1 MNLNRRNFL
10 RTSLACGAY
19 GFGMFQPAL
28 WQRQLY
34 AGTPDQN
41 KKLIFIFQRGGN
53 DGINTVIP
61 RGDADYNQQ
70 TRPTLFIPE
79 ANALD
84 LGNGFAQLNPAMAPM
99 MELYNSTALN
109 GVEGLGNL
117 AVIHRIGYDNQSRS
131 HFDSQDYWEVGSPG
145 DDRLRE
151 GMFYRRLAQCY
162 DLKDPNNAF
171 LAASIS
177 SNEIL
182 GLRGSKPFPNF
193 NDSAEFGF
201 LGRDTEKTKFLG
213 SLPSAEGAGDGKGV
227 LGLYGDSPLF
237 NGRDYHDRMH
247 DTGKALGGSIATV
260 QQAIANGYT
269 PENGAVYPDGS
280 FGDKLQEAAMLL
292 KNTPVKVVGIN
303 KGGWDTHSGQANNQ
317 ADLLGD
323 LAQGF
328 QALARDL
335 RDQWDDVIIVT
346 MTEFGR
352 TSEENGSQGTDHAE
366 ASAMF
371 VAGGGVKGGVYNC
384 DATTWEAGA
393 MFSKRDRY
401 LARNTDFRSVF
412 GEIFMKHFG
421 DSRAS
426 LDVTMP
432 GYTFAEEDA
441 PSEFKPLNFL
451 S

>member
-10 RTSLACGAY
+10 RSSLACGAY
-19 GFGMFQPAL
+19 GFGLFQPAL
-28 WQRQLY
+28 WQRQLL
-34 AGTPDQN
+34 AGNPDQN

-61 RGDADYNQQ
+61 RGDSDYNQQ
-70 TRPTLFIPE
+70 TRPSLFIPE
-79 ANALD
+79 ANGLD
-84 LGNGFAQLNPAMAPM
+84 LGNGFAQLNPAMQPI
-99 MELYNSTALN
+99 MEVYNNTALN
-109 GVEGLGNL
+109 GADGLGNL
-117 AVIHRIGYDNQSRS
+117 AVIHRVGYANQSRS
-131 HFDSQDYWEVGSPG
+131 HFNSQDYWEVGVPG

-162 DLKDPNNAF
+162 DLADPNNSF

-177 SNEIL
+177 SDQIL
-182 GLRGSKPFPNF
+182 GLRGTKPFPNF
-193 NDSAEFGF
+193 RESADFGF
-201 LGRDTEKTKFLG
+201 LGSEEENTKFLG
-213 SLPSAEGAGDGKGV
+213 KLPSSEGAGDGTGI

-237 NGRDYHDRMH
+237 KERDYHKRMH
-247 DTGKALGGSIATV
+247 DTGRALGSSIATV
-260 QQAIANGYT
+260 QEAIANGYT

-280 FGDKLQEAAMLL
+280 LGDKMREAAMLL
-292 KNTPVKVVGIN
+292 KNTQVKVVGIN
-303 KGGWDTHSGQANNQ
+303 KGGWDTHSDQTDDH

-328 QALARDL
+328 QALSRDL

-352 TSEENGSQGTDHAE
+352 TSEENGSGGTDHAE

-384 DATTWEAGA
+384 DASTWENGA
-393 MFSKRDRY
+393 MFGKRDRY
-401 LARNTDFRSVF
+401 LSRNTDFRAVF
-412 GEIFMKHFG
+412 GEIFTKHFG

-426 LDVTMP
+426 LEGTMP
-432 GYTFAEEDA
+432 GYNFAEEDA
-441 PSEFKPLNFL
+441 PSEFNYLNFL
-451 S
+451 G